1 LIRCFEKG
9 GVSAKTLCRPFP
21 IKKSLSKR
29 GSLNLIILFSSQPI
43 LKIFTLF
50 GRIFSGNLQ
59 RVPVKS
65 ALPQLNALYSS
76 LRAPD
81 KQENKKV

>member
-9 GVSAKTLCRPFP
+9 GVAAKTLRRPFP

-29 GSLNLIILFSSQPI
+29 GSLNLIILFPSQPI
-43 LKIFTLF
+43 LKIFTLL

-59 RVPVKS
+59 RL
-65 ALPQLNALYSS
+65 ALA
-76 LRAPD
+76 
-81 KQENKKV
+81 